1 MSASEQSV
9 VWVRDILLAT
19 FPDNPTDK
27 TIERLQEA
35 VLDSMTGRR
44 PTGVILD
51 LSGVETVDSFFA
63 RMIAETAQMIDL
75 MGAETIVVGIR
86 PPVAMTAAELGYD
99 LGDVRKARTTDHAL
113 DLLGVSNVERDV

>member
-1 MSASEQSV
+1 MSVSEQSV

-27 TIERLQEA
+27 TIERLQSA
-35 VLDSMTGRR
+35 VLDSMVDRR

-99 LGDVRKARTTDHAL
+99 LGDVRKARNTDHAL
-113 DLLGVSNVERDV
+113 DLLGVPNVELDA

>member
-1 MSASEQSV
+1 MSPSEQSV

-35 VLDSMTGRR
+35 VLDAMTGRQ

-99 LGDVRKARTTDHAL
+99 LGNVRKARNTDHAL